1 MAEQVFRS
9 KPRGIAR
16 APVSMSMRSPDI
28 LAARPHCTE
37 PDRSQFDASNASD
50 TATAVA
56 ATPKTTR
63 KVREWMGGGS
73 DVFM

>member
-9 KPRGIAR
+9 KPCGIAR

-28 LAARPHCTE
+28 LADRPHCTE
-37 PDRSQFDASNASD
+37 PVRSQFDASNASD

-56 ATPKTTR
+56 ATPKKTR